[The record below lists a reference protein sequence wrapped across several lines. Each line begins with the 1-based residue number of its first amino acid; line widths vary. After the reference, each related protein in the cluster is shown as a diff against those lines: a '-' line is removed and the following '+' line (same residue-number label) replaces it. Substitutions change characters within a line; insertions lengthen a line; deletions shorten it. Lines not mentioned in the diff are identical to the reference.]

1 MKIITA
7 KGFWAQIPRLEIAQ
21 NVIRK
26 NRLKIKSLGPR
37 STCQKCLQD
46 KNQGP
51 KIQANA
57 WWQHMMFP
65 NGRWCQLVPSDACP
79 FFPLSHS
86 IAPVVRLLSSHFWT
100 CCPTCQNIAV
110 PKSDIF
116 HRRHQRPRLAQVAA
130 WSTFWEP
137 TFFWKVFGLPFWE
150 PLFLESFW
158 VSILGTTFIWKVF
171 GFPFWKLFLDSFWAS
186 ILGTTF
192 LESFWASILG
202 TTFFWK
208 VFGLPFWEPTGK
220 MHGTKEGSSGQV
232 QCSDQ
237 LQNIFHGIVIV
248 SPSTCHVWY
257 VWITKHSKPLP
268 KIKSKVWG
276 FGIPKVT
283 KMKSHG
289 LRLAILLTRQ
299 RMPKIK
305 SQDLHSNHRFIM
317 EIKSL
322 GLASNIFSWFETV
335 VWIKSLDPTSN
346 LPRLKSLERF

>member
-1 MKIITA
+1 MLGHLV
-7 KGFWAQIPRLEIAQ
+7 GFMGLHGGFLMGKT
-21 NVIRK
+21 N
-26 NRLKIKSLGPR
+26 
-37 STCQKCLQD
+37 
-46 KNQGP
+46 
-51 KIQANA
+51 
-57 WWQHMMFP
+57 P
-65 NGRWCQLVPSDACP
+65 NGKACP
-79 FFPLSHS
+79 LGFHCGNFFG
-86 IAPVVRLLSSHFWT
+86 
-100 CCPTCQNIAV
+100 NI
-110 PKSDIF
+110 F
-116 HRRHQRPRLAQVAA
+116 LAFILG
-130 WSTFWEP
+130 T
-137 TFFWKVFGLPFWE
+137 
-150 PLFLESFW
+150 PLFLTSF
-158 VSILGTTFIWKVF
+158 G
-171 GFPFWKLFLDSFWAS
+171 AS

-192 LESFWASILG
+192 FWKFLGFHFGNHFFWQVFGLPFWIFFWESLDEASILGTFLGQFLGFHFGNHFFFESFWASILG

-208 VFGLPFWEPTGK
+208 VFGLPFWELFLDSFWASIL
-220 MHGTKEGSSGQV
+220 GTHRKKLHSTKDGSSGQV
-232 QCSDQ
+232 QCSDE

-283 KMKSHG
+283 KMKSQG
-289 LRLAILLTRQ
+289 LRLAILLTMQ

-322 GLASNIFSWFETV
+322 GLEPNIFSWFETV